1 MRGAWCVVLFVLAV
15 SFGAAAPAWSQDDA
29 VGIGLGSRPA
39 AATVADLDGNR
50 IDLGTVIGK
59 KPVLIE
65 FWATW
70 CPRCAALVPK
80 MEVARARYGDQV
92 DFVAIAVAVG
102 QTPAAIKRHLT
113 RHAIPFRVFYD
124 SDGSAVRAFQAPATS
139 FVVILDRDGKVVYTG
154 IGEEQDIDAAVRR
167 VVGDGRGR

>member
-1 MRGAWCVVLFVLAV
+1 MRGAWCVVLSVLAG
-15 SFGAAAPAWSQDDA
+15 SFGAAATAWAQDDE
-29 VGIGLGSRPA
+29 VGIALGSRPRA
-39 AATVADLDGNR
+39 AAVADLDGNR
-50 IDLGTVIGK
+50 VDLATVIGK

-65 FWATW
+65 FWAAW

-80 MEVARARYGDQV
+80 MEAARSRYGDRV

-102 QTPAAIKRHLT
+102 QTPAAIKRHLA

-124 SDGSAVRAFQAPATS
+124 ADGSAVRAFLAPATS

-154 IGEEQDIDAAVRR
+154 IGEEQDIEEAVKR
-167 VVGDGRGR
+167 VVN